1 MAGYYLQSDTSKPRV
16 MWDCYQAL
24 NEWATGTILSRHER
38 ESDAGYS
45 RRCKGFNSPAIYSY
59 LIDTF
64 DILYAHTPARIG
76 IDEVYQQFTWD
87 AGQGQSLDELLNRAV
102 KMGEVQGS
110 AWLVMDASSEQPVDL
125 QGMREN
131 RSFPFLQ
138 LIEAS
143 DITALLVDRLGRIV
157 YFSYKYMDYDELG
170 EYAQCYKVYTPGKVT
185 DFCLDAKGNA
195 TQRGETILPA
205 GFMPVIPIVPS
216 GEPLRS
222 GYLPA
227 SPTLGLYQGQ
237 LSIASTNSLIDESLY
252 AQQFSVLVVTGNVQN
267 LEGLKL
273 GTSNVLKLP
282 ESATAQFIAPSGTA
296 IDLMLKRID
305 QNVLYMQ
312 KTFANLLTSG
322 ESQSGIA
329 KNIDRQVGTMQ
340 IKKLAIYMEKVEY
353 KIYEAFCTFMGAV
366 PAADYAVEYFK
377 DFDMEAIAD
386 YISKA
391 ASMLQNE
398 WSPEVIL
405 AVKEDLLKKYFSG
418 ADPELLV
425 KLCEAEVVAAAED
438 KKEDKAEE
446 QMNVQQT
453 QAAGQTPA
461 DNNEQEVE

>member
-16 MWDCYQAL
+16 MWDCYQGL
-24 NEWATGTILSRHER
+24 NEWSTGTVLARHER
-38 ESDAGYS
+38 ESDAGYA

-64 DILYAHTPARIG
+64 DILYAHSPARIG
-76 IDEVYQQFTWD
+76 IDDVFQQFAWD

-110 AWLVMDASSEQPVDL
+110 AWLVMDTSSEQPIDL
-125 QGMREN
+125 QGMRES

-138 LIEAS
+138 LIEAA
-143 DITALLVDRLGRIV
+143 DVTALLVDRMGRIV
-157 YFSYKYMDYDELG
+157 YFSYKYMDYDEMG

-185 DFCLDAKGNA
+185 DFCLDEKGNA
-195 TQRGETILPA
+195 TQKGETILPI
-205 GFMPVIPIVPS
+205 GFMPVIPIIPS

-237 LSIASTNSLIDESLY
+237 LSIATTNSLIDESLY

-282 ESATAQFIAPSGTA
+282 ENATAEFIAPSGTA

-305 QNVLYMQ
+305 QAVVYMQ

-353 KIYEAFCTFMGAV
+353 KIYEAFCTFMGTT
-366 PAADYAVEYFK
+366 PSTDYAVDYFK
-377 DFDMEAIAD
+377 DFDMEAISD
-386 YISKA
+386 YIAKA
-391 ASMLQNE
+391 SSMLQQE
-398 WSPEVIL
+398 WSPEVVL

-425 KLCEAEVVAAAED
+425 KLCEAEMVAAAED
-438 KKEDKAEE
+438 KVEE
-446 QMNVQQT
+446 QTIVT
-453 QAAGQTPA
+453 PTPA
-461 DNNEQEVE
+461 DQTPVDNNDNQEEVE